1 VLLFPDLVSDS
12 IVSPVVVPGV
22 VSKLDDEPLFDL
34 LGEVDVAS
42 DLDFPPVLFCPG
54 SGLPAPG

>member
-1 VLLFPDLVSDS
+1 VLLLPGLVSVS
-12 IVSPVVVPGV
+12 IESPGVVPGV
-22 VSKLDDEPLFDL
+22 VSKPDDDPLFDL

-42 DLDFPPVLFCPG
+42 DLDFPPLGVWPG